1 MTGVLKVSE
10 GLLIIKRLKFED
22 TYVKQSIL
30 IEDDVIR
37 VLVSEQDLI
46 IFTTKQTLLFDSN
59 SNLLYEIGYEKLNVY
74 VDE

>member
-1 MTGVLKVSE
+1 MTAVLKVSE
-10 GLLIIKRLKFED
+10 GLLIIKQIKFED
-22 TYVKQSIL
+22 TYVKQTIL

-46 IFTTKQTLLFDSN
+46 IFTTKQTLLYDSN
-59 SNLLYEIGYEKLNVY
+59 LNLLYEIGNEKLNVY